1 MVRLFVVSP
10 MGYYEDNLHY
20 VNVFLAGGV
29 LRFMKFSCQESGNF
43 LSLTLQFY
51 FLTWDL
57 EQIDGVTN

>member
-1 MVRLFVVSP
+1 
-10 MGYYEDNLHY
+10 MGYYEDNLHF